1 MTIVSGILLVIF
13 VISSLLLIAIVLI
26 QDEQGEGMGGLFG
39 GGSSTPFGS
48 RSGNVL
54 TRMTSI
60 LGAIF
65 ILTSFGLAWMN
76 RTPESGDVVGAAR
89 RQQTAETTLEWWK
102 TEPKIEETQ
111 QPAPSTLEAPVPAP
125 TDQES
130 ATQKP

>member
-102 TEPKIEETQ
+102 TEPKTEETQ

>member
-1 MTIVSGILLVIF
+1 MSIVSGILLVIF

-26 QDEQGEGMGGLFG
+26 QDEQGEGIGGLFG

-54 TRMTSI
+54 TRITSI

-65 ILTSFGLAWMN
+65 ILTSFGLAWMS

-89 RQQTAETTLEWWK
+89 RQQAAETTLEWWK
-102 TEPKIEETQ
+102 IEPKIEETQ
-111 QPAPSTLEAPVPAP
+111 QLAPSTVETPVPGP
-125 TDQES
+125 IEQDS
-130 ATQKP
+130 AAQKP